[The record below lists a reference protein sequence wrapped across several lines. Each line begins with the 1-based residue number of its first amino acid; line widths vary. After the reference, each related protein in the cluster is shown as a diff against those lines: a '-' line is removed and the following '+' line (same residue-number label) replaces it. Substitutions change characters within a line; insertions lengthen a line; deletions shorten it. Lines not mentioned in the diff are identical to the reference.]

1 MNVKLLRLGLLPG
14 HFGMLFIFLAS
25 QSAPECTSAAGFD
38 QTHALYARVL
48 SNFVSNGQVDYARLK
63 SGPEELDAYLNNLA
77 AVRPADFASWPREN
91 RLALLLNLYNARTLR
106 LIIDHYPLKTIRDVG
121 VLPGAA
127 WRQLLVRFGGQLMTL
142 SHLENDIIRAEYRD
156 PRIHFALV
164 CAALGCP
171 ILRSE
176 PYTADRLAAQLDDQ
190 AKQFLGTLEK
200 NRFDSTTGTLWLSPI
215 FKWYRDDF
223 TDSAGSLTDYVKPFL
238 PKEVRGAIDQ
248 SSKVQV
254 RYTGYDWRLNERT
267 R

>member
-14 HFGMLFIFLAS
+14 HFGMLFIFLAT
-25 QSAPECTSAAGFD
+25 QWALECTTAAGFD

-48 SNFVSNGQVDYARLK
+48 SNFVSNGQVDYAQLK

-77 AVRPADFASWPREN
+77 AVRPEDFTGWPREN
-91 RLALLLNLYNARTLR
+91 RLALLLNLYDARTLR
-106 LIIDHYPLKTIRDVG
+106 LIIDHYPLKTIRDIG

-142 SHLENDIIRAEYRD
+142 SHLENDIIRAEYRE

-176 PYTADRLAAQLDDQ
+176 PYTGDRLAAQLDDQ
-190 AKQFLGTLEK
+190 ANQFLRTPER
-200 NRFDSTTGTLWLSPI
+200 NRFDSTTGILWLSPI
-215 FKWYRDDF
+215 FKWYKDDF
-223 TDSAGSLTDYVKPFL
+223 TDSAGSLSAYVKPFL
-238 PKEVRGAIDQ
+238 PKEVREAIDQ

-254 RYTGYDWRLNERT
+254 RYTEYDWRLNERS